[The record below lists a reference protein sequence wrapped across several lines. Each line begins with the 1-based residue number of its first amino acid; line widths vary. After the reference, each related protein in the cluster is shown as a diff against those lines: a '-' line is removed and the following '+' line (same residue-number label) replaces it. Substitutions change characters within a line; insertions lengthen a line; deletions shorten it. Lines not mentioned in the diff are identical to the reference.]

1 MFQIREVDGMAIAGI
16 RLNHLTTH
24 LMLEV
29 VALLACPHG
38 DSVLWVVS
46 RVTQELGHATGRFQK
61 AQVRL
66 ASTTID

>member
-38 DSVLWVVS
+38 DSILWVVS
-46 RVTQELGHATGRFQK
+46 RVSQEPGHAAGRFEK
-61 AQVRL
+61 TQV
-66 ASTTID
+66 